1 MANPPLGTNIII
13 RIIRFWFSCRFI
25 TLMSQNQENLKFS
38 KMFMFLPSTFDC
50 KADIQQDNDNV
61 NLHPI
66 DVSYERLK
74 VLTNKK
80 DFDPSDLDNSAQGK
94 DNVKIFYT
102 FMREVAGVSNR
113 NLFRNSNA
121 YMSQGGKID
130 PKFQLSWIDNY
141 IQEAQEK
148 FHLGY

>member
-1 MANPPLGTNIII
+1 
-13 RIIRFWFSCRFI
+13 
-25 TLMSQNQENLKFS
+25 
-38 KMFMFLPSTFDC
+38 MFLPSTFDC

-121 YMSQGGKID
+121 YMSPGGKID